1 MSESYISD
9 LAARS
14 YGSKDGMVTYS
25 SNRNQFQT
33 LINKQKKSSRM
44 AYATM
49 SDLDLFLESLKKVKG
64 MNDLLFSKVESIAR
78 TIDELYPNTIKYRSA
93 AGILYGYKF
102 FLYETAIRKDKNQL
116 QEIFEDADKNNV
128 PRFDVIRYYRYLT
141 TVIGISEE

>member
-33 LINKQKKSSRM
+33 LFNKQKKSSRM

-64 MNDLLFSKVESIAR
+64 MNDLLFSKIEGIAR
-78 TIDELYPNTIKYRSA
+78 TINELYPNTIKYRSA

-141 TVIGISEE
+141 TVIGISE

>member
-64 MNDLLFSKVESIAR
+64 MNDLLFSKIEGIAR
-78 TIDELYPNTIKYRSA
+78 TINELYPNTIKYRSE
-93 AGILYGYKF
+93 YN
-102 FLYETAIRKDKNQL
+102 RRQ
-116 QEIFEDADKNNV
+116 
-128 PRFDVIRYYRYLT
+128 RFHNHDVLI
-141 TVIGISEE
+141 